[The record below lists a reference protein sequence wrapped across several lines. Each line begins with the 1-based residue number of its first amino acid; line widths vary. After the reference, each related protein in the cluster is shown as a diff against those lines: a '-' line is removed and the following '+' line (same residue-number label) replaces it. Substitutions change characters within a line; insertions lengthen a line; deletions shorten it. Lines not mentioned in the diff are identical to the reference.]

1 LGANPIWKIEKYIN
15 NTFKEIFQLKEN
27 IRIPGMEYVKVK
39 INHINDRIEAEE
51 SKEEPSE
58 SKLENLSMKKEI
70 LEDELSEFEEK

>member
-1 LGANPIWKIEKYIN
+1 MGANPIWKIEKYIN